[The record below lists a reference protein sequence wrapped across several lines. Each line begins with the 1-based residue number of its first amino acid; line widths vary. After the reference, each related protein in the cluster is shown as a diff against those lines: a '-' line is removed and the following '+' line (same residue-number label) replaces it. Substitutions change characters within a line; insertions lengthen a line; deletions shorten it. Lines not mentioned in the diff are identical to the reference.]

1 MTGHDHAGA
10 YRDAR
15 FGNRRVDYRLNPI
28 LDAGLVEAEGE
39 AGGARLAALAARAVS
54 GGATILQYR
63 DKTGSTRR
71 MVDNAR
77 AILWA
82 IAASG
87 VPLVVNDRVDV
98 ALAAGAHGVHLGADD
113 MEIETARRLL
123 GPSAIIGMTVK
134 REAEARAAGQ
144 LPVDY
149 ACIGGVF
156 ETLSKHNPDPP
167 VGLDGFRQMRAM
179 IRAARP
185 ELPVGAIAGITA
197 ARVPPLVLAGA
208 DGIAAISAVF
218 GAADV
223 AGAARALRG
232 AVDDALKGEAA

>member
-1 MTGHDHAGA
+1 MTGHDFAAA
-10 YRDAR
+10 YRTAV
-15 FGNRRVDYRLNPI
+15 FSERRIDYRLNAI
-28 LDAGLVEAEGE
+28 LDASLVEGEGE

-71 MVDNAR
+71 MVDNTR
-77 AILWA
+77 AIVWA

-134 REAEARAAGQ
+134 REAEARAAGTA
-144 LPVDY
+144 PIDY
-149 ACIGGVF
+149 ACIGGVY
-156 ETLSKHNPDPP
+156 ETLSKRNPDPP
-167 VGLDGFRQMRAM
+167 VGLDGYRQLRAI
-179 IRAARP
+179 IRAGRP
-185 ELPVGAIAGITA
+185 ACRSAPLPASPWRMCRI
-197 ARVPPLVLAGA
+197 
-208 DGIAAISAVF
+208 
-218 GAADV
+218 
-223 AGAARALRG
+223 
-232 AVDDALKGEAA
+232 